1 MASERADL
9 VHVIDVDPD
18 LARALDPES
27 TRQAREQ
34 LVARV
39 ETVAP
44 GRRRGTWGP
53 PNPEGHLGL
62 LVVEGLLTRQLTIG
76 RTRCAE
82 LLGPPDLLRPWDH
95 DGGFSLP
102 VGARIDW
109 EVFVAT
115 RFAVLDR
122 AFIERASAWPEL
134 IAELAA
140 RGIWR
145 AQSLAVHQAI
155 GSMTRVDER
164 VLLLFWHLAE
174 RWGRVKTEGVVLEL
188 PLTHE
193 LLARL
198 VGAQRPSVT
207 TAIGQL
213 AERELVQRLPD
224 RTWLLPHSAVAE
236 IEPLFDAARA
246 RVA

>member
-1 MASERADL
+1 MPGSEL
-9 VHVIDVDPD
+9 VHILDVDPD
-18 LARALDPES
+18 LARGLDPES
-27 TRQAREQ
+27 TRQAREH

-39 ETVAP
+39 VTVGP
-44 GRRRGTWGP
+44 GRKQGTWGP
-53 PNPEGHLGL
+53 PDPAGHLGL
-62 LVVEGLLTRQLTIG
+62 LMVDGLLMRQLTIG

-109 EVFVAT
+109 ELFVET
-115 RFAVLDR
+115 RFAVLDP
-122 AFIERASAWPEL
+122 AFVRRTSPWPEL
-134 IAELAA
+134 VAELAA
-140 RGIWR
+140 RGISR

-155 GSMTRVDER
+155 ANMTRVDDR

-193 LLARL
+193 LVARL

-213 AERELVQRLPD
+213 AARKLLQRLPD
-224 RTWLLPHSAVAE
+224 RTWLLPHSAFTE
-236 IEPLFDAARA
+236 IEPLVDSART